1 MSPRRSAAEARHTRE
16 RIVERSVALAS
27 VEGLDGLTIGR
38 LAADLGLSKSGLL
51 GHFGTKQALQLAA
64 LERAAV
70 IFSEEVWRPA
80 AGAAPG
86 LARLR
91 AVCEAWVS
99 YLERGVFPGGC
110 LFVSA
115 TFEYDGRG
123 GPVRELL
130 RRQFRAWERR
140 LTAEV
145 HAAVARGELP
155 VGTAAAQLV
164 FELNGVMMSL
174 NHALQLHADPAAP
187 GRARRAAGR
196 LLGGEPLPGTRGRV
210 PRGRTPRPGA
220 HPAGAPGAGGGG
232 AGAGDGAGRPQSA
245 ARPPSK
251 LA

>member
-38 LAADLGLSKSGLL
+38 LAADLGLSKSGVL
-51 GHFGTKQALQLAA
+51 GHFGTKEALQLAA
-64 LERAAV
+64 LGRAAV
-70 IFSEEVWRPA
+70 IFNEEVWRPA

-86 LARLR
+86 LERLR
-91 AVCEAWVS
+91 AVSEAWIS

-140 LTAEV
+140 LMAEV
-145 HAAVARGELP
+145 HTASARGELP
-155 VGTAAAQLV
+155 ADTDAAQLV
-164 FELNGVMMSL
+164 FELYGVMMSL
-174 NHALQLHADPAAP
+174 NNALQLHADPAAP

-196 LLGGEPLPGTRGRV
+196 LLGGAPLPGPRGRV
-210 PRGRTPRPGA
+210 PRGRAPQEGPGTV
-220 HPAGAPGAGGGG
+220 PGTEPGAGFGR
-232 AGAGDGAGRPQSA
+232 AADGPSQSA